1 MRDFMRIYGPLT
13 LVVIIGLVVALFFV
27 DPPPPKKVIIA
38 GGAAGGAYAITAQH
52 FAEALKKE
60 HIEAAVL
67 TTAGSVEN
75 LDLLKSGKA
84 DIGIVQT
91 GLAGDLGYGGVHSLG
106 AVFYEPLWV
115 VYRASLSVT
124 DLGDLKGRRVAVGPE
139 GSGVRVLAT
148 LLLTEAGLRRGDYD
162 AAPLGGADAAAALR
176 KGEVDAALLVTGAT
190 ATWIHD
196 LVGDPGVKLL
206 SMQRAGALSRR
217 HPFLDRVTLYQGV
230 LDLARDIPDHDV
242 QLISPVAQ
250 VAVREG
256 LHPAIQSLLIEA
268 AFTEAG
274 GGSMLSAPGAFP
286 DPKLADIPISSEARR
301 YYKNGA
307 SFLRRM
313 FPFGVANF
321 MERAWVLVIP
331 LITLLFPVVR
341 AAPPLYRWRIRR
353 KIYIWY
359 QDLRELET
367 EGREATTA
375 EQRHSVRAKLVDM
388 QTETGNVKVP
398 LSYTD
403 DLYRLRSHISFVAEL
418 IEKLSA
424 EDKYERV

>member
-1 MRDFMRIYGPLT
+1 MRDFMRVYGPLI
-13 LVVIIGLVVALFFV
+13 LVVIVGLAIALFFV
-27 DPPPPKKVIIA
+27 DPPPPKKVTIA

-52 FAEALKKE
+52 LADALKKE
-60 HIEAAVL
+60 HIEASVR

-91 GLAGDLGYGGVHSLG
+91 GLAGDLGYGGVRSLG
-106 AVFYEPLWV
+106 ALFYEPLWV
-115 VYRASLSVT
+115 AYRAGLPVA
-124 DLGDLKGRRVAVGPE
+124 DLRDLKGRKVAVGPE

-148 LLLTEAGLRRGDYD
+148 LLLSRTGLMAGDYD
-162 AAPLGGADAAAALR
+162 AIPLGGANAAMALR

-190 ATWIHD
+190 ADWIHD
-196 LVGDPGVKLL
+196 LAGDPAVRLL
-206 SMQRAGALSRR
+206 SMRRSGALSRR
-217 HPFLDRVTLYQGV
+217 FPYLDQVTLYEGV

-268 AFTEAG
+268 AFAEAG

-307 SFLRRM
+307 SFLRRI
-313 FPFGVANF
+313 FPFSVANF
-321 MERAWVLVIP
+321 LERAWVLVIP

-359 QDLRELET
+359 QDLRELEN
-367 EGREATTA
+367 EGRAATTA
-375 EQRHSVRAKLVDM
+375 EQRHTIRGKLADM
-388 QTETGNVKVP
+388 QAETGHVQVP